1 MRGFVMVSAIFVLV
15 VLALLGA
22 FIMSVTSTQGGAE
35 ALDVGGTRALMAAR
49 SGIEWGIAQVA
60 DPANAD
66 AGLSASPPVPPACFT
81 STPPALGAE
90 FDHMTVTVACVRTAT
105 TEGNRQLAIYNLT
118 ATANGGGG
126 GYPLQR
132 QVQATVSRCTD
143 PAGAAPRFAC
153 P

>member
-1 MRGFVMVSAIFVLV
+1 MVSAIFVLV
-15 VLALLGA
+15 VLAMLGA

-35 ALDVGGTRALMAAR
+35 ALDVGGTRALQAAR

-60 DPANAD
+60 DPVNAD
-66 AGLSASPPVPPACFT
+66 AGLSASPPVPPACFA
-81 STPPALGAE
+81 SNSLVLGGE
-90 FDHMTVTVACVRTAT
+90 FDHMTVTVDCARAT
-105 TEGNRQLAIYNLT
+105 TTEANRQVAVYNLT

-126 GYPLQR
+126 GFPLQR
-132 QVQATVSRCTD
+132 QVQVTVSRCTD

>member
-1 MRGFVMVSAIFVLV
+1 MVSAIFVLV

-35 ALDVGGTRALMAAR
+35 ALDVGGTRALLAAR
-49 SGIEWGIAQVA
+49 SGIEWGIAQVT
-60 DPANAD
+60 DPKNTD
-66 AGLSASPPVPPACFT
+66 AGLTALPPVPPACFSS
-81 STPPALGAE
+81 STQTLGGE
-90 FDHMTVTVACVRTAT
+90 FDRMTVTIACARTAT
-105 TEGNRQLAIYNLT
+105 TEGNRQVAIYNLT

-126 GYPLQR
+126 AYLLQR

>member
-1 MRGFVMVSAIFVLV
+1 MVSGIFVLV

-35 ALDVGGTRALMAAR
+35 ALDVGGTRALQAAR
-49 SGIEWGIAQVA
+49 SGIDWGIAQVT
-60 DPANAD
+60 DPRNTD
-66 AGLSASPPVPPACFT
+66 AGLSASPPTPPACFAT
-81 STPPALGAE
+81 GTPALGAE
-90 FDHMTVTVACVRTAT
+90 FDNMTVSVACVRTAT
-105 TEGNRQLAIYNLT
+105 TEGNRQVAIFNIT

-143 PAGAAPRFAC
+143 PAGAAPRYAC